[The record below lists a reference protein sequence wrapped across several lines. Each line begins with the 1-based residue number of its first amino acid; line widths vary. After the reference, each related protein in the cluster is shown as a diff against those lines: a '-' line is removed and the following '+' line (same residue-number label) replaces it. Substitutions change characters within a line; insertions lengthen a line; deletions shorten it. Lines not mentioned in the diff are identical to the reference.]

1 MAVGQSIAIVVTFC
15 LDRFVIKQ
23 ITTDT
28 TDSGGSGGGGERG
41 WRVCGWP
48 HISIAVVLFGVAFW
62 RLLKQRPTVPAK
74 YAEKKG
80 EKETGGATSGQK
92 W

>member
-1 MAVGQSIAIVVTFC
+1 VAVGQSIAIVVTFC

-28 TDSGGSGGGGERG
+28 TDSGERG
-41 WRVCGWP
+41 WRVCGWA

-74 YAEKKG
+74 YAEKTG